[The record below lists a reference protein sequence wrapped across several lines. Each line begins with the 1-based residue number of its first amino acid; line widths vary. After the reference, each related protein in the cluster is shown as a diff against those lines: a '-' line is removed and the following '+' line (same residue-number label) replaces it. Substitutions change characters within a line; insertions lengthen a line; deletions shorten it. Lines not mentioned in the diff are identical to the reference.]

1 MMWIFWIMMCFLIS
15 CQSHSNSK
23 HIPNVE
29 ISPTGFSVN
38 TQQRIERFELRKG
51 EEIYVQQD
59 FVEPLY
65 VSENHFIWPEPGD
78 YELIFWGESDKM
90 VHPVTIAN
98 IPIID
103 VVIQAPIGEIPK
115 RIQEDVHISLLENKE
130 TLISLNFTALYDANY
145 TIQIEEEKETIKM
158 RRGETHLMFH
168 SIDEDSVLYIESERG
183 RVEYKILTHNQSL
196 DHLQSNILLLGD
208 TFPTDQFGLQDI
220 SRATDLIT
228 LQDPILEHLKSSLG
242 LGVRISD
249 EAVPWG
255 FVRYEIQNTSS
266 ERHTLA
272 IQHRIVDEDGKINRA
287 FFPTNRRGENE
298 NGWVR
303 TLISLPP
310 QEMGHVQLP
319 IFIKEGDIKNPDFNK
334 KILREI
340 EIYPLGSSQKLVAR
354 KSPMYIKKNSSFG
367 LWGTFG
373 TLFFAFL
380 GTLFLQYILFFRL
393 SKNHP
398 KGFDVQ
404 DCIAIACFASVLFV
418 SGTIAYML
426 GLGFAV
432 VLGPLATMVTTI
444 VDYLFRYPL
453 IVTVLFIS
461 PKVGTYA
468 LFSAT
473 TWLLSGF
480 STGNFGLM
488 DVIYLTSKVC
498 LFEIMLYLMG
508 ITRYSSKWKEEHHI
522 KIRMRFAIALS
533 VGGFLY
539 GAAGMALHISLYRL
553 YYADWY
559 ITMMLLGPG
568 FFYIIIATWVSIPFA
583 KSISKVLR

>member
-1 MMWIFWIMMCFLIS
+1 MIGMICFLLS
-15 CQSHSNSK
+15 CQSDSNFK
-23 HIPNVE
+23 PIPNVD
-29 ISPTGFSVN
+29 ISPTGFSVR
-38 TQQRIERFELRKG
+38 TQQRIERFELWKG
-51 EEIYVQQD
+51 EDIYLQQD

-65 VSENHFIWPEPGD
+65 VSENYFIWPEVGD
-78 YELIFWGESDKM
+78 YELIFWGESDRM
-90 VHPVTIAN
+90 VHPVSISN
-98 IPIID
+98 IPIVD

-115 RIQEDVHISLLENKE
+115 RIQDDVHISVLENKE
-130 TLISLNFTALYDANY
+130 TLISLNFTALYDSHY
-145 TIQIEEEKETIKM
+145 TIQIEEDKETIQM

-168 SIDEDSVLYIESERG
+168 SIDKDSVLYVESERG
-183 RVEYKILTHNQSL
+183 HAEYNIFTHNQSL
-196 DHLQSNILLLGD
+196 DYLQNNILLRGD
-208 TFPTDQFGLQDI
+208 TFPTDQFGQQDL
-220 SRATDLIT
+220 SRTADLIT

-242 LGVRISD
+242 LGVRIVD

-255 FVRYEIQNTSS
+255 FVRYEIQNTSQ

-272 IQHRIVDEDGKINRA
+272 IQHRIVDEEGARISA
-287 FFPTNRRGENE
+287 FVPTNRRGENE

-310 QEMGHVQLP
+310 QEVGHVQLP
-319 IFIKEGDIKNPDFNK
+319 IFIKEDEVNLDSNE

-340 EIYPLGSSQKLVAR
+340 EIYPLGSSQKLMTL
-354 KSPMYIKKNSSFG
+354 KSPMYIQQSSSFG

-373 TLFFAFL
+373 SLLFAFF
-380 GTLFLQYILFFRL
+380 GTLFLQYVLFFRL
-393 SKNHP
+393 STNNP
-398 KGFDVQ
+398 KGFDVR
-404 DCIAIACFASVLFV
+404 DCIAIACFSSVLFV

-426 GLGFAV
+426 GLGIAV

-480 STGNFGLM
+480 STGSFGLM
-488 DVIYLTSKVC
+488 DVIYLTSKIF
-498 LFEIMLYLMG
+498 LFESMLYIMG
-508 ITRYSSKWKEEHHI
+508 ITRYSLKWKEEHHI
-522 KIRMRFAIALS
+522 KIRLRFAIALS
-533 VGGFLY
+533 ISGFLY

-559 ITMMLLGPG
+559 IAMMLLGPG
-568 FFYIIIATWVSIPFA
+568 FLYIIIATWVSIPFA